1 MTIKG
6 VFTGDRQTSVEAID
20 IAAAGKV
27 KTNYVVRGLSE
38 LDGYVLIFLRE
49 LCLPYR
55 LTDLLYFSI
64 YTELEQGKVAGRIV
78 LDISK

>member
-38 LDGYVLIFLRE
+38 LDAYVFLF
-49 LCLPYR
+49 LPDLTHPI
-55 LTDLLYFSI
+55 LTDLS
-64 YTELEQGKVAGRIV
+64 
-78 LDISK
+78 

>member
-1 MTIKG
+1 MPHLKAMTIKG

-20 IAAAGKV
+20 IAASGKV

-49 LCLPYR
+49 LRLPYR
-55 LTDLLYFSI
+55 LTYC
-64 YTELEQGKVAGRIV
+64 
-78 LDISK
+78 ISVFTPS